1 MGRDGAHRR
10 VGGRVS
16 GLVHRR
22 HSAGGITSHATFSP
36 CGAFRY
42 ALTRCWAPGSPR
54 LAFVLLNPS
63 TATEAADDPTIA
75 RCVRRAR
82 DGGFGAVR
90 IVNLFA
96 FRAIR
101 PAELRAAADPVGP
114 QADAAIATAA
124 RWADLIVCGWGNHGA
139 LQGRGP
145 AVAAVLRRAGH
156 RLHHLGLTQAG
167 HPMHPL
173 YRPLAEGPRPW
184 RAQAARGGQPGTSWT
199 EDAGTPAAP

>member
-1 MGRDGAHRR
+1 MSD
-10 VGGRVS
+10 
-16 GLVHRR
+16 LVYRR
-22 HSAGGITSHATFSP
+22 HSAGGIASTASYSP
-36 CGAFRY
+36 CGTFRH
-42 ALTRCWAPGSPR
+42 ALTRCWAPGLPR
-54 LAFVLLNPS
+54 LVFVLLNPS

-96 FRAIR
+96 FRATR
-101 PAELRAAADPVGP
+101 PADLRRAADPVGP
-114 QADAAIATAA
+114 GADAAIATAA

-139 LQGRGP
+139 LLGRGP
-145 AVAAVLRRAGH
+145 AVAAALRRAGH
-156 RLHHLGLTQAG
+156 RLHHLGLTRTG

-173 YRPLAEGPRPW
+173 YRSFSTGPRLWHP
-184 RAQAARGGQPGTSWT
+184 QAARGGQPGTSCT